1 MVLLCFFAMIPVFFL
16 YMWYIKF
23 IANFVAKQT
32 NYSDFGLF
40 LAIIIGILPIITII
54 QILVWV
60 GVLH

>member
-1 MVLLCFFAMIPVFFL
+1 MILLCFFAFLPVMFL
-16 YMWYIKF
+16 YGWYIKF
-23 IANFVAKQT
+23 ITNFVAKQT

-40 LAIIIGILPIITII
+40 LAIIMGILPYITVI